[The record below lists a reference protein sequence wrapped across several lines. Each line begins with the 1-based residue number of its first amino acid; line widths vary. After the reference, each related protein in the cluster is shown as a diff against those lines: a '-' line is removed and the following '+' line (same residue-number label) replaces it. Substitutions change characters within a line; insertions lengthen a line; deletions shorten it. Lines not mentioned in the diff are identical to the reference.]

1 MPGGDRTG
9 PRGLGTRTGRALGYC
24 AGYDVPGSTYG
35 PGFGYGRGGG
45 RGMAWGSG
53 RGRGYGRGWGYR
65 EPIYPPIMPP
75 TQIYPSRVPLEPMD
89 RLAML
94 KQEKSYLES
103 EVKGIGNA
111 LEDISK
117 RIEELEKKE

>member
-1 MPGGDRTG
+1 MPGGDRIG
-9 PRGLGTRTGRALGYC
+9 PRGLGARTGRVLGYC
-24 AGYDVPGSTYG
+24 AGYDAPGYAYG

-65 EPIYPPIMPP
+65 EPIYPPIIATAPVY
-75 TQIYPSRVPLEPMD
+75 TSRVPIEPVD
-89 RLAML
+89 RLTML

-111 LEDISK
+111 LEDITK